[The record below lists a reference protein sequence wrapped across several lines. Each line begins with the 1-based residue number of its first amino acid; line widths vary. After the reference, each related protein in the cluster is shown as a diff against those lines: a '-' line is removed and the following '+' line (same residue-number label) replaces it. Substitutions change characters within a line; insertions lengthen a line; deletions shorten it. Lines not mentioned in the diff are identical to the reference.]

1 MNINSNLTISEYMI
15 EDIIGKYD
23 LDLSGLTVLTECA
36 NGAYTFNPIILL
48 KSNVEHVFLFT
59 RDSDF
64 GSKQMV
70 YENFQNLLPDSY
82 LSRVTFLQDLD
93 NLDKLGID
101 IVTNSG
107 HLRPMD
113 RKFLQQLPT
122 SAVISLMWE
131 TWEFRPEELD
141 LEFCKSRDILVLGTN
156 EHTNPCD
163 MRIYGVLSALELLK
177 SADFKF
183 LDEKILLIGN
193 QQSLGAPIFE
203 GLKAL
208 GFQVK
213 QYDPIFER
221 EFDTKLLGWS
231 TLILVAIHHY
241 PSKIIDL
248 EVGINVIDIAKAG
261 IKKVAVIS
269 GDVDQQ
275 SLLDSNIMVFPE
287 KLGQPGYMSFGPS
300 FLGVYP
306 VLDLFAAGVAVGQA
320 MAKARKLGLDR
331 ESSIEYALNNSPAMN
346 FIGDGINENL

>member
-1 MNINSNLTISEYMI
+1 
-15 EDIIGKYD
+15 
-23 LDLSGLTVLTECA
+23 
-36 NGAYTFNPIILL
+36 
-48 KSNVEHVFLFT
+48 
-59 RDSDF
+59 
-64 GSKQMV
+64 
-70 YENFQNLLPDSY
+70 
-82 LSRVTFLQDLD
+82 
-93 NLDKLGID
+93 
-101 IVTNSG
+101 
-107 HLRPMD
+107 
-113 RKFLQQLPT
+113 
-122 SAVISLMWE
+122 
-131 TWEFRPEELD
+131 
-141 LEFCKSRDILVLGTN
+141 
-156 EHTNPCD
+156 